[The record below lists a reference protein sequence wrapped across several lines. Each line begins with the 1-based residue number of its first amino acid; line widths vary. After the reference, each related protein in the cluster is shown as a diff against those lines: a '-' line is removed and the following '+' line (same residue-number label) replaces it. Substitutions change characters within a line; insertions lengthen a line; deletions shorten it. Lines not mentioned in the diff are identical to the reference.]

1 MSGGGRWL
9 AGTRFTKKKG
19 RGQVVLLLERRH
31 SSRRR
36 CRRGPDKSRFWRWS
50 LGSRSG
56 ESGRATHGGPLR
68 RPATDNF
75 FCQGGAGARRRLR
88 GDRDFVL
95 RAAASLG
102 VTAPARGFGAGRE
115 PAPGAGGVRGLGE

>member
-1 MSGGGRWL
+1 M
-9 AGTRFTKKKG
+9 
-19 RGQVVLLLERRH
+19 VLLLERRQ